1 MNFNNTIAFNNLMLI
16 TAVVVF
22 IVMVTGLALIAN
34 EFIDETNEK
43 KIEEVK

>member
-22 IVMVTGLALIAN
+22 IVMVIGLALIAK
-34 EFIDETNEK
+34 EFINETNEK
-43 KIEEVK
+43 TGEVK

>member
-22 IVMVTGLALIAN
+22 IVMVIGLALTAK

-43 KIEEVK
+43 KEEVK

>member
-1 MNFNNTIAFNNLMLI
+1 
-16 TAVVVF
+16 
-22 IVMVTGLALIAN
+22 VMVTGLALIAK

>member
-1 MNFNNTIAFNNLMLI
+1 MLI

-22 IVMVTGLALIAN
+22 IVMVTGLALIAK

-43 KIEEVK
+43 KRKLSSINNAHFNIR

>member
-22 IVMVTGLALIAN
+22 IVMVTGLALIAK

-43 KIEEVK
+43 NRGS